1 MRFIFFS
8 FLVLLLVANVA
19 SAKYQWELVEFGG
32 ENCADGDQPYV
43 GGAVELLPNGFTVTA
58 DGGEIWTSE
67 VGCSLMNLVGG
78 LSGDFTIEFTI
89 TGHTCEPVHTWSKFG
104 PMVAQ
109 ELDPNTPYVFLQAS
123 LPSNDTV
130 AVEEKGV
137 KMVTRPEQ
145 GGVAAPGSGGW
156 APLEWPLTHKFV
168 REEDTFTAS
177 VSLDGG
183 KNYQS
188 IAVDDKLDNT
198 TLVFTDPVVV
208 GFALCGKG
216 GIGAEAVATVVD
228 IKINGENALAVGPDG
243 KLAATWAGLKQ

>member
-1 MRFIFFS
+1 MRITLFS
-8 FLVLLLVANVA
+8 FLVLLLISNIA
-19 SAKYQWELVEFGG
+19 SAAYQWELEELGG
-32 ENCADGDQPYV
+32 ENCADGDQPYE
-43 GGAVELLPNGFTVTA
+43 GGTVEFLTNGFTITA

-67 VGCSLMNLVGG
+67 IGCSLVYIVGG
-78 LSGDFTIEFTI
+78 LSGDFTVEFTV

-123 LPSNDTV
+123 LPSNDKV

-137 KMVTRPEQ
+137 KIVTRPDQ

-168 REEDTFTAS
+168 REGDTFTAS
-177 VSLDGG
+177 VSPDGG

-216 GIGAEAVATVVD
+216 GIGAEAIATVVD
-228 IKINGENALAVGPDG
+228 IKINGEDAIAVESAG
-243 KLAATWAGLKQ
+243 KLVTTWAELKR